1 MLMGDNNTTLGDRE
15 IGSDM
20 LKDSKFA
27 VLSLGQAITEI
38 TSPELRQV
46 LATQLTT
53 AVNNH
58 YQLSDMLV
66 RKEWYKPYLS
76 PQQQVSGDLKM
87 SRTIFS

>member
-1 MLMGDNNTTLGDRE
+1 MLIGNDNTTLGDRE

-38 TSPELRQV
+38 VNTELRQI
-46 LATQLTT
+46 LAAQLTA

-76 PQQQVSGDLKM
+76 PQQQMSGDLKM
-87 SRTIFS
+87 AQIIEK